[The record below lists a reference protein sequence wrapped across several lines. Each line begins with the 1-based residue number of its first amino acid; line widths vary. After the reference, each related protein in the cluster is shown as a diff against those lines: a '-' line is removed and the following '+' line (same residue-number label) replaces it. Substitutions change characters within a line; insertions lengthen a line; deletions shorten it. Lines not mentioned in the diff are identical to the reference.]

1 MEAKSTRAQF
11 GGVKINRFEPKKNKE
26 KKVTKGELIY
36 DEEPRC
42 KAKDQGKVLLKD
54 SNWFQ
59 MSPNLV
65 PRDLDP
71 LGPHLK
77 SGLKLLSTLQFYDG
91 SR

>member
-1 MEAKSTRAQF
+1 
-11 GGVKINRFEPKKNKE
+11 
-26 KKVTKGELIY
+26 
-36 DEEPRC
+36 
-42 KAKDQGKVLLKD
+42 
-54 SNWFQ
+54 

-77 SGLKLLSTLQFYDG
+77 RGLKLLSTLQFYDG